1 MTNARRFYRLSLALG
16 GLGALAVMASLA
28 VALSNLSLA
37 VPPLEEALA
46 ACGRLLPA
54 DLSATGAVLLG
65 LVGLGLIVLL
75 RGLRSVLGQARAHLR
90 VRAGLRQAVEEDL
103 DGLSVRLLKSS
114 HPQAFCAGLLRPRA
128 FLSTAAR
135 ERLSKA
141 ELRAVLAHEV
151 HHVRR
156 RDPLRR
162 LAVRVLADALFFLP
176 ALRRLERRYAE
187 LAELAADEAAVRAAG
202 SAPLASALLK
212 LGASD
217 HPHGTVAIAPE
228 RVDHLRGVPTRW
240 RLGPR
245 AVVLSFLAVA
255 GIGGVSVLAGTG
267 AGGRVD
273 VLAVAF
279 QSCMV
284 LMVAVALAVVG
295 ALWRRTR
302 SN

>member
-1 MTNARRFYRLSLALG
+1 MNDARRFYRLNLGLG
-16 GLGALAVMASLA
+16 GLGALAVMAGLA
-28 VALSNLSLA
+28 VALSHLTLA

-54 DLSATGAVLLG
+54 DFSPTGALLLG
-65 LVGLGLIVLL
+65 FVGLGLIVLL
-75 RGLRSVLGQARAHLR
+75 RGLRSVLGQVRAHLR
-90 VRAGLRQAVEEDL
+90 VRAGLRQTVKEDL
-103 DGLSVRLLKSS
+103 DGVSVGLLKSG
-114 HPQAFCAGLLRPRA
+114 HPQAFCAGLLRPRV
-128 FLSTAAR
+128 FLSTAALK
-135 ERLSKA
+135 RLSEA
-141 ELRAVLAHEV
+141 ELRAVLAHEA

-228 RVDHLRGVPTRW
+228 RVDHLCGVPTRW
-240 RLGPR
+240 RLEPR
-245 AVVLSFLAVA
+245 TMALSFLAVA

-273 VLAVAF
+273 VVAVAF
-279 QSCMV
+279 QSCIL

-302 SN
+302 